1 MTISELFLTL
11 LNRSLAAAWLVLAI
25 LLLRPF
31 LRRVSR
37 SVCCALWG
45 LVAFRLLC
53 PFSIQSIL
61 SLLPSA
67 EPIPTSLAEIQPSV
81 WDSSVITNQTGG
93 GTVAPAVDTV
103 SSSPVQTVLV
113 VLSVLWLVG
122 VSLFVLYAVISYLQ
136 VRRRVWDAVRQ
147 EDGVWRCAWIK
158 YPFVLGM
165 FRPRIYVPFSTNESD
180 LPYIL
185 AHERAHLARRDHWR
199 KPIAFALLAVFWFQP
214 VLWVAYILLCR
225 DIEFACDERAVRAM
239 GVELESKKLYATALL
254 RSNPIRA
261 SMPKLYCPLAF
272 GGLHVKRRVT
282 SVLTYKKPAA
292 VRMLAAVLVCAV
304 VAVCFLTD
312 PKVGADTLID
322 LPTNS
327 FVSETSVDTSSPE
340 LETENTANDLSN
352 EAQTGVQTLT
362 LGETTVTIS
371 HVNWKALYE
380 IVSEQFDAQA
390 RACFRN
396 FYYTWGRDQEGE
408 WFFVGTNEG
417 DEDGSITL
425 SFFYRESG
433 MLLAPVTIPLPAG
446 ETVTY
451 SFGDLDL
458 GDRQDIIGATYGDEV
473 WDVTWVL
480 YSERIRA

>member
-1 MTISELFLTL
+1 MTLSELFLTL
-11 LNRSLAAAWLVLAI
+11 LNRSLAAGWLVLAI

-103 SSSPVQTVLV
+103 SSFPVQTVLV

-165 FRPRIYVPFSTNESD
+165 FRPRIYVPFSMNESD

-214 VLWVAYILLCR
+214 VLWVAYFLLCR
-225 DIEFACDERAVRAM
+225 DIEFACDERAVRSM

-254 RSNPIRA
+254 RSNPTRT
-261 SMPKLYCPLAF
+261 SMPKLYFPLAF

-292 VRMLAAVLVCAV
+292 VRVLAAVLVCAA

-312 PKVGADTLID
+312 PKVGAGSLTDFSGTGMQDTASN
-322 LPTNS
+322 PQNEMQNGAKPPMTEEKPA
-327 FVSETSVDTSSPE
+327 ETVRKEDF
-340 LETENTANDLSN
+340 LSALASAYADKN
-352 EAQTGVQTLT
+352 AEYCLVNFRHSL
-362 LGETTVTIS
+362 S
-371 HVNWKALYE
+371 RDHHV
-380 IVSEQFDAQA
+380 F
-390 RACFRN
+390 
-396 FYYTWGRDQEGE
+396 T
-408 WFFVGTNEG
+408 GTNVG
-417 DEDGSITL
+417 DQDGSITIC
-425 SFFYRESG
+425 FYYSESG
-433 MLLAPVTIPLPAG
+433 ELSEPVTFSLPAG
-446 ETVTY
+446 RTVSY
-451 SFGDLDL
+451 SFGDLDVN
-458 GDRQDIIGATYGDEV
+458 GGYCIIGATYGDTV
-473 WDVTWVL
+473 WDAAWALRSVQA
-480 YSERIRA
+480 SG